1 MSIDLLRSSQMSLIL
16 RTGYSIFSLSS
27 ILPYITHLNILR
39 ENVILLSIN
48 LIPGYLSPI
57 IFLMM
62 HINISNVVKLNA
74 AVLLACNSLIK
85 LLKNISIMFLTYYF
99 SMPSQQN
106 NINIFSDVIKILPI
120 YITNKQLKT
129 NQSSI

>member
-62 HINISNVVKLNA
+62 HTNISYVVKLNA
-74 AVLLACNSLIK
+74 AVLLTYKSLIM
-85 LLKNISIMFLTYYF
+85 LLKNISIMFLTYYL
-99 SMPSQQN
+99 SMPSQ
-106 NINIFSDVIKILPI
+106 
-120 YITNKQLKT
+120 
-129 NQSSI
+129 

>member
-106 NINIFSDVIKILPI
+106 NLYNKQAIKNKSIINIIFL
-120 YITNKQLKT
+120 N
-129 NQSSI
+129 